1 MIGKHIRHIKRYQ
14 EIVAVLVK
22 YGFGYIVKD
31 VGLFHLLSLPKQ
43 IISDFSG
50 TGNEQKSIGQRIRS
64 MLEELGPT
72 FIKLGQLLSLRTDI
86 LPEQIAE
93 AMRELQ
99 DHVTPID
106 PQTVKKRIS
115 EEFGKPVEE
124 LFSRFDEN
132 CLAAASIAQAHY
144 AVLKTGEEVAV
155 KIRRPDIETV
165 IENDIEILWDL
176 ASLVEKRY
184 EWARTYQISD
194 IVEEFSL
201 AIRSEM
207 DYIMEAR
214 TTEKLHDFF
223 NNNDTIVIPKVYRE
237 FSTQRVLTLD
247 YIHGYK
253 YSELVSGP
261 PEGIDNKV
269 ICERLVRSF
278 LDQALICG
286 IFHGDPHPGN
296 LFFFSGNKIGY
307 IDFGQV
313 GHLNDAMKRDFGDL
327 IIGLMKGNTEMLFRT
342 ISSMTNMPDDL
353 NERHFK
359 ADLDVLREKYY
370 RLPFKDVHIG
380 KVIHDIFEVTKKHH
394 ISIPKNYTLLGKAL
408 ITLEGLITRLDR
420 NINILELAEPYGQR
434 LLIKRLNP
442 SELSKKFLLNG
453 YDIVENSMHIPSLL
467 RKTLTHLYKG
477 KTRVEMKLPQLE
489 FLLAKVDRA
498 ANRISF
504 SIMLL
509 SFSIILSCIIIGET
523 FGSRS
528 LLSNVPVLG
537 IAVTVVLF
545 MFMIVLLSIFRSGRF

>member
-155 KIRRPDIETV
+155 KIRRPDIENV

-223 NNNDTIVIPKVYRE
+223 NNNDTIVIPKVYR
-237 FSTQRVLTLD
+237 
-247 YIHGYK
+247 
-253 YSELVSGP
+253 
-261 PEGIDNKV
+261 
-269 ICERLVRSF
+269 
-278 LDQALICG
+278 
-286 IFHGDPHPGN
+286 
-296 LFFFSGNKIGY
+296 
-307 IDFGQV
+307 
-313 GHLNDAMKRDFGDL
+313 
-327 IIGLMKGNTEMLFRT
+327 
-342 ISSMTNMPDDL
+342 
-353 NERHFK
+353 
-359 ADLDVLREKYY
+359 
-370 RLPFKDVHIG
+370 
-380 KVIHDIFEVTKKHH
+380 
-394 ISIPKNYTLLGKAL
+394 
-408 ITLEGLITRLDR
+408 
-420 NINILELAEPYGQR
+420 
-434 LLIKRLNP
+434 
-442 SELSKKFLLNG
+442 
-453 YDIVENSMHIPSLL
+453 
-467 RKTLTHLYKG
+467 
-477 KTRVEMKLPQLE
+477 
-489 FLLAKVDRA
+489 
-498 ANRISF
+498 
-504 SIMLL
+504 
-509 SFSIILSCIIIGET
+509 
-523 FGSRS
+523 
-528 LLSNVPVLG
+528 
-537 IAVTVVLF
+537 
-545 MFMIVLLSIFRSGRF
+545 